1 MAGGS
6 KAGRSAMCGT
16 LDVARSH
23 RTAYPSA
30 DGAFG
35 ASKASGNAEWNVME
49 GEFGVGMNLQERG
62 HRWEEPIQ
70 VRRVFVTPG
79 SVVSFETAR
88 LVSVERLAA
97 LASDLR
103 RRDPLRPR
111 PDACRWMGVPVV
123 AVLVS
128 LASSVATAAASF
140 FYARIKELDERVS
153 LIASQERLLQESLE
167 SARRGTVWSELLIPV
182 VDRFGPHVK
191 AASTGLLL
199 ASSAVVL
206 ATACFVIELRA
217 FRCAR
222 QQDEAKGNVQR
233 ARASI
238 EDVTAALKAAGV
250 LPGTTATRRED
261 ASPICEYCGQAIK

>member
-1 MAGGS
+1 MFLSLGS
-6 KAGRSAMCGT
+6 CGQH
-16 LDVARSH
+16 AW
-23 RTAYPSA
+23 
-30 DGAFG
+30 F
-35 ASKASGNAEWNVME
+35 
-49 GEFGVGMNLQERG
+49 
-62 HRWEEPIQ
+62 
-70 VRRVFVTPG
+70 
-79 SVVSFETAR
+79 R
-88 LVSVERLAA
+88 LKGL
-97 LASDLR
+97 
-103 RRDPLRPR
+103 PH
-111 PDACRWMGVPVV
+111 RWMGVPVV